1 LRQMT
6 DMYPALKK
14 QFEDLIQLTDA
25 EFEYISSHFQL
36 MKFKKHSI
44 ILQPGDMVKY
54 EYLVVNGLIKTFMID
69 NTGKEHIWQFAMENW
84 WVSDYYAFHNQSL
97 SSFTIQCL
105 EDVEL
110 LCISYTDRDKLCLEM
125 HNFERFC
132 RLKITSGF
140 FSQQKRIMALLQ
152 NDAQSRY
159 QQLLEQYPSLFQR
172 VPKTLIAAYLG
183 VSRETLSRL
192 SH

>member
-1 LRQMT
+1 MTEMHAALRKHFE
-6 DMYPALKK
+6 AL
-14 QFEDLIQLTDA
+14 IPLTDA
-25 EFEYISSHFQL
+25 EFEHISSHFQV
-36 MKFKKHSI
+36 KRFKKHSI
-44 ILQPGDMVKY
+44 ILQPGDPVMY
-54 EYLVVNGLIKTFMID
+54 EYFVFKGLVKTFMLD
-69 NTGKEHIWQFAMENW
+69 NNGKEHIWQFAMENW
-84 WVSDYYAFHNQSL
+84 WVSDYYAFHTGGM
-97 SSFTIQCL
+97 SSFAIQCL

-110 LCISYTDRDKLCLEM
+110 LCISYVSRDKLCNEM

-159 QQLLEQYPSLFQR
+159 QQLMEQYPSLFQR
-172 VPKTLIAAYLG
+172 VPKALIASYLG

-192 SH
+192 RIE